1 MAGRVAS
8 KKSHIGRCPTK
19 KAFSIL
25 FLPSLP
31 SSPHSFRPFLR
42 RLHKKTLHFPLFCIP
57 GEKRSARKKRKKIL
71 TAKSHKKK
79 IPGVENY
86 CLPDRVGKGSV
97 DLWKNFLNFP
107 PPKKAKRPNQNK
119 REIGRKKKEKENAL
133 KITEFCET
141 PKASMA
147 STATSAASA
156 ASSSFRRGGSKVFY
170 GSDSSRPPEEEQE
183 DELEARSERET
194 IFSPIVRLTN

>member
-1 MAGRVAS
+1 M
-8 KKSHIGRCPTK
+8 
-19 KAFSIL
+19 
-25 FLPSLP
+25 
-31 SSPHSFRPFLR
+31 
-42 RLHKKTLHFPLFCIP
+42 
-57 GEKRSARKKRKKIL
+57 
-71 TAKSHKKK
+71 
-79 IPGVENY
+79 
-86 CLPDRVGKGSV
+86 
-97 DLWKNFLNFP
+97 NFP

-156 ASSSFRRGGSKVFY
+156 ASSFRRGGSKVFY